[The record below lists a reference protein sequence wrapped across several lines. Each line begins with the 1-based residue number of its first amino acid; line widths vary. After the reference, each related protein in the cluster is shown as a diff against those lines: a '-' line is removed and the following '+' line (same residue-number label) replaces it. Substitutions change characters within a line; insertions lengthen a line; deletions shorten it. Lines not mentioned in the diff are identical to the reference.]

1 MSDRKHKITDFFKVF
16 RPEQKTHSQAPIYE
30 ESVQAGFPSPAED
43 YMEGTLDLNELFIH
57 RPSSTYIVRVA
68 GDSMIDAGIYEGD
81 LLVVD
86 RSLDPKN
93 NDIVIAE
100 YDGEFTVKRFVRKD
114 NNTIVLEPANINYQP
129 IVVTAGHEL
138 IIWGVVVG
146 VLRKL
151 R

>member
-1 MSDRKHKITDFFKVF
+1 MKQKKKITDFFKVF
-16 RPEQKTHSQAPIYE
+16 RPEHRSHTKANMYE

-43 YMEGTLDLNELFIH
+43 YLEGTLDLNELFIH

-68 GDSMIDAGIYEGD
+68 GDSMIEAGIYEGD

-100 YDGEFTVKRFVRKD
+100 LDGEFTVKRFVRKD
-114 NNTIVLEPANINYQP
+114 DKTIVLEPANLNYQP
-129 IVVTAGHEL
+129 IIVTPEHEL
-138 IIWGVVVG
+138 VIWGVVVG

>member
-1 MSDRKHKITDFFKVF
+1 MKHKNKITDFFKVF
-16 RPEQKTHSQAPIYE
+16 RPEQTNSHQTPLYE

-43 YMEGTLDLNELFIH
+43 YLEGTLDLNELFIH

-68 GDSMIDAGIYEGD
+68 GDSMIEAGIFEGD

-93 NDIVIAE
+93 NDIIIAE
-100 YDGEFTVKRFVRKD
+100 IDGEFTVKRFVRKD
-114 NNTIVLEPANINYQP
+114 EHSIILQPANINYSP
-129 IVVTAGHEL
+129 I
-138 IIWGVVVG
+138 IITDDRQFLLWGVVVG

>member
-1 MSDRKHKITDFFKVF
+1 MKQKKKITDFFKVF
-16 RPEQKTHSQAPIYE
+16 RLEHNSNHTAPLYE

-43 YMEGTLDLNELFIH
+43 YLEGTLDLNELFIH

-68 GDSMIDAGIYEGD
+68 GDSMVDAGIYEGD

-100 YDGEFTVKRFVRKD
+100 VDGEFTVKRFVRKD
-114 NNTIVLEPANINYQP
+114 DHTIVLEPANINYSP
-129 IVVTAGHEL
+129 IVVTGEHEL
-138 IIWGVVVG
+138 LIWGVVVG